1 VEYYIRMSRNKYFL
15 FVIFLNI
22 CNFVYSQYNDIERDF
37 ITIEVIFFDYKEES
51 THYSFFDGS
60 FSWADSVRMKIISKE
75 YENEILVVSIWE
87 YPVRI
92 GFKNEDICKI
102 KISQNILE
110 ENLMENKP
118 REYTLIVSTD
128 IKFID

>member
-1 VEYYIRMSRNKYFL
+1 VEYYIRMSRGKYIL

-22 CNFVYSQYNDIERDF
+22 CNFVYSQYNDFESDF

-51 THYSFFDGS
+51 THYSFSDGS
-60 FSWADSVRMKIISKE
+60 FSLVDSVRMKIISTE
-75 YENEILVVSIWE
+75 YENEILPVSIWE

-92 GFKNEDICKI
+92 GFKNENICKI
-102 KISQNILE
+102 RISQKILD
-110 ENLMENKP
+110 ENLMKNKP
-118 REYTLIVSTD
+118 YEYTLIVSTD